1 MWIRESGCS
10 RARGSAKYRDADLPE
25 RAEGRRNRRVA
36 GSFALGTARARV
48 LLTWR
53 LMLRITVDSTAD
65 AIVRLVVEG
74 QVTEQVAGELQAAHA
89 AHARTGRVV
98 VDLTRVT
105 FADAAGADLLR
116 GLEGQGVILTGCS
129 GFVAELLH
137 RTPAPR
143 ASAPCSED
151 ETLVSRLQAG
161 DDDAFAALVQQ
172 HGARMLA
179 AARRLLRQED
189 EARDAVQEA
198 FLSATSAIEGFD
210 RRARLSTWLHRIVV
224 NCALMRLRRRRRRP
238 EQPIDDLLPRFAEDG
253 NWEAGGAQPKDTTHV
268 LLERRETRALVRSC
282 IDQLP
287 ETYRTVVMLRD
298 IDELDTKEV
307 ADRLG
312 VTTNTV
318 KVRLHRGRQALR
330 TLLERSSARSEG
342 LAGPCPARSLVA

>member
-1 MWIRESGCS
+1 MI
-10 RARGSAKYRDADLPE
+10 
-25 RAEGRRNRRVA
+25 
-36 GSFALGTARARV
+36 
-48 LLTWR
+48 
-53 LMLRITVDSTAD
+53 RITVDSTAD

-89 AHARTGRVV
+89 AHAGTRGVV
-98 VDLTRVT
+98 FDLARVT
-105 FADAAGADLLR
+105 FADAAGADVLR
-116 GLEGQGVILTGCS
+116 GLEEQGVILTGCS
-129 GFVAELLH
+129 GFLAELLH
-137 RTPAPR
+137 RTPR

-151 ETLVSRLQAG
+151 QALVSRLQAG

-198 FLSATSAIEGFD
+198 FLSATSGIERFD

-224 NCALMRLRRRRRRP
+224 NCALMRLRRRRRRR

-253 NWEAGGAQPKDTTHV
+253 HWEAGGAQPTDTTHV

-330 TLLERSSARSEG
+330 TLLERSIARSGG